1 MNNLV
6 REVRELRIQN
16 ESLND
21 RANRCVNLERKVRDL
36 NYEVSDLQKQISLQN
51 DAIEKA
57 RELKCKTDMILEDYS
72 KCKTELDQMLIHN
85 DKINFEY

>member
-16 ESLND
+16 DSLND

-36 NYEVSDLQKQISLQN
+36 NYEVSDL
-51 DAIEKA
+51 
-57 RELKCKTDMILEDYS
+57 
-72 KCKTELDQMLIHN
+72 
-85 DKINFEY
+85 